1 MIYILYKIEPKGFD
15 LVGEATAY
23 INERAAVTAA
33 LKESG
38 KQLVLT
44 SNRLLID
51 ERTGRVYYQIVKRD
65 L

>member
-1 MIYILYKIEPKGFD
+1 MIYILYKIEPKGYD
-15 LVGEATAY
+15 LVDEAVAY

-33 LKESG
+33 IKESG
-38 KQLVLT
+38 KHLVLT

-51 ERTGRVYYQIVKRD
+51 EATGRVYYQIVKRD